1 MTIHQLLKFESC
13 VERRYLKP
21 PLKLKKVSPSSVSSP
36 HSCPLL
42 ITNFFILYFDRK
54 PRVPGQD
61 TGNSSNNSPEDSEA
75 LLQWREAVKSSI
87 SASQVAVCI
96 SQLDRSI
103 AWEKSP
109 MKVVSVCVCVCVC
122 VCCGIVPLETVCS
135 QTRIVQPQSYG
146 GRLFELIYN

>member
-1 MTIHQLLKFESC
+1 MCREKILETSSA
-13 VERRYLKP
+13 
-21 PLKLKKVSPSSVSSP
+21 KKVSPSSVSSP

-109 MKVVSVCVCVCVC
+109 MKVVSVCVLVVVVFGDLC
-122 VCCGIVPLETVCS
+122 ES
-135 QTRIVQPQSYG
+135 
-146 GRLFELIYN
+146 GREEVGLCW